1 MSDDVLKKCIVSDL
15 DRIDKFYRYVSKN
28 TANMDLYGKWIYGLH
43 PTRKQIENYVKNGF
57 MYFHENNGK
66 ILGAVAITPFQE
78 NEYRDI
84 NWQISCLDGEVSV
97 VHLLAVSPDHQKCGI
112 AKPIMRDVIEI
123 AKNNNSKAIRLDV
136 LSCNTPAHKLYRSI
150 GFEQMGVC
158 NWYAENVGNT
168 DFCLFE
174 LLIGH
179 E

>member
-1 MSDDVLKKCIVSDL
+1 MK
-15 DRIDKFYRYVSKN
+15 
-28 TANMDLYGKWIYGLH
+28 
-43 PTRKQIENYVKNGF
+43 
-57 MYFHENNGK
+57 
-66 ILGAVAITPFQE
+66 
-78 NEYRDI
+78 YRDI

-112 AKPIMRDVIEI
+112 AKQIMRDVIEI
-123 AKNNNSKAIRLDV
+123 AKNNNSKAIRLDAF
-136 LSCNTPAHKLYRSI
+136 SCNTPAHKLYRSI